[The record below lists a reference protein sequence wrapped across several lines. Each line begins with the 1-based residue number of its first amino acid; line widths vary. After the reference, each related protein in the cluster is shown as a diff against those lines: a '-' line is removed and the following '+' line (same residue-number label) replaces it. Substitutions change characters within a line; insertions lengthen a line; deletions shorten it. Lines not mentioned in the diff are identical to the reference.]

1 MEQQIEKVDTEVQE
15 SAHVQR
21 LNLNKVKKTMKPLEK
36 KGLIFAALMLLI
48 PFINFLIFWVGVNA
62 NSIALAFTSVDEVTQ
77 KEVFSF
83 YQFQK
88 LFKDLSSPYNQAGRA
103 RSASGLTNIRSR

>member
-1 MEQQIEKVDTEVQE
+1 MEQQIEKVDTEVKE

-48 PFINFLIFWVGVNA
+48 PFINFLLRYFVYLGRRSNA
-62 NSIALAFTSVDEVTQ
+62 KGSFFLLSIPKIV
-77 KEVFSF
+77 
-83 YQFQK
+83 
-88 LFKDLSSPYNQAGRA
+88 
-103 RSASGLTNIRSR
+103 